1 MSRSYRY
8 NPDDDSEQSR
18 PAWERGEVDRRSDD
32 ELDFG
37 CVVATPLKRRRAGTR
52 SRCEPAPMTPEWAV
66 ELMRARVSAV
76 VDLLVVGGVIARHEY
91 EDYTQ
96 IINAHIC
103 RILPLY
109 DGERRNAKGRKA
121 GAERFLSVAV
131 DNVAKN
137 IKKHVALRRKNV
149 PTVPIGPLEGDD
161 DGGDGAKDC
170 EGEPFSDRCKC
181 FRDLWFR
188 MDLETMKLMLGDE
201 ELLALDLRL
210 DGLSYAEVAGEVSR
224 RLGVNVDRFHIMNV
238 TMRGVRKAALK
249 CGFEPAAGQKGEFLE
264 N

>member
-8 NPDDDSEQSR
+8 NPDDDSAQSR
-18 PAWERGEVDRRSDD
+18 PAWERGEGSRRSDD

-37 CVVATPLKRRRAGTR
+37 CVVATPLKRRRTGT
-52 SRCEPAPMTPEWAV
+52 SRCEPAPMTPEWAL
-66 ELMRARVSAV
+66 ELMRGRVSAV

-91 EDYTQ
+91 EDYAQ

-121 GAERFLSVAV
+121 GVERFLSFAV
-131 DNVAKN
+131 DNVVKN
-137 IKKHVALRRKNV
+137 IKKHVARRRRNV
-149 PTVPIGPLEGDD
+149 PTVPIGPLEGDE
-161 DGGDGAKDC
+161 DGGDRAKDC
-170 EGEPFSDRCKC
+170 EGEPFSDRCRC

-188 MDLETMKLMLGDE
+188 MDFETLKLMLGDE

-210 DGLSYAEVAGEVSR
+210 DGLSYADVADEMSR

-238 TMRGVRKAALK
+238 TMKGVRKAALK
-249 CGFEPAAGQKGEFLE
+249 CGFEPAAGQERELLE
-264 N
+264 K

>member
-1 MSRSYRY
+1 MEIDLKYEGYIKRQ
-8 NPDDDSEQSR
+8 QSQIAEMNR
-18 PAWERGEVDRRSDD
+18 LETK
-32 ELDFG
+32 L
-37 CVVATPLKRRRAGTR
+37 L
-52 SRCEPAPMTPEWAV
+52 PET
-66 ELMRARVSAV
+66 
-76 VDLLVVGGVIARHEY
+76 I
-91 EDYTQ
+91 DYTQ

-149 PTVPIGPLEGDD
+149 PTVPIGPLEDDD

-170 EGEPFSDRCKC
+170 EGEPFSDRCRC

-188 MDLETMKLMLGDE
+188 MDFETLKLMLVMIGI
-201 ELLALDLRL
+201 AM
-210 DGLSYAEVAGEVSR
+210 A
-224 RLGVNVDRFHIMNV
+224 
-238 TMRGVRKAALK
+238 
-249 CGFEPAAGQKGEFLE
+249 
-264 N
+264 

>member
-8 NPDDDSEQSR
+8 NPDGDSAQSR
-18 PAWERGEVDRRSDD
+18 PAWERGEGSRRSDD

-121 GAERFLSVAV
+121 GAERFL
-131 DNVAKN
+131 
-137 IKKHVALRRKNV
+137 
-149 PTVPIGPLEGDD
+149 
-161 DGGDGAKDC
+161 
-170 EGEPFSDRCKC
+170 DR
-181 FRDLWFR
+181 
-188 MDLETMKLMLGDE
+188 
-201 ELLALDLRL
+201 
-210 DGLSYAEVAGEVSR
+210 
-224 RLGVNVDRFHIMNV
+224 
-238 TMRGVRKAALK
+238 
-249 CGFEPAAGQKGEFLE
+249 PA
-264 N
+264 